1 MSSMFVNVFGSGRTT
16 KMKKENHDLTL
27 VKRYLEGALDAKFDG
42 SQHHG
47 GYQAAC
53 QNVLSFLKSIEER
66 R

>member
-1 MSSMFVNVFGSGRTT
+1 
-16 KMKKENHDLTL
+16 MKKENHELTL

-42 SQHHG
+42 SQRHE

-53 QNVLSFLKSIEER
+53 QNVLNFLKSIEER